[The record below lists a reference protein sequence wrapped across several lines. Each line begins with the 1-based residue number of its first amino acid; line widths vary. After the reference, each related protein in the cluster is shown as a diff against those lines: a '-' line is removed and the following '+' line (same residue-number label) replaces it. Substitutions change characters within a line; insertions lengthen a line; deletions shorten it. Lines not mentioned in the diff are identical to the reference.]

1 MSDPKIIEWIHCCV
15 VATAGACV
23 TSSKASGSHVA
34 SLCSFESRSGPAA
47 VSVLIEAAGVEVQP
61 TYPKA

>member
-1 MSDPKIIEWIHCCV
+1 MIIEWIQACV

-23 TSSKASGSHVA
+23 TPSKASGSHVA

-47 VSVLIEAAGVEVQP
+47 VSVLTDAAGVEAPP